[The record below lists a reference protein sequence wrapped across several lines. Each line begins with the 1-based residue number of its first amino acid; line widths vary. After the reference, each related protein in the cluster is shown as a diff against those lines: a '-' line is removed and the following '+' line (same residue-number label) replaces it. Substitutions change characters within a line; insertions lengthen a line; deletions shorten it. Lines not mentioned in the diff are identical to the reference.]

1 MNRTVYIIDDE
12 PSICVSLQLALKN
25 LYRVKT
31 FTSSLPALA
40 SMEAEGADIVL
51 LDLRLGEEN
60 GLEVLE
66 RIKRIDPNTEVIMM
80 TAFGSIDTSV
90 NAMQKGA
97 FTYLTKPINIEELK
111 VIMQQAGNIR
121 KLNEQIYYLSDQL
134 ESKSRFD
141 AIIGESAPMQ
151 RVYMLIDRVKDID
164 TNVLITGESGTGK
177 ELVARAIHNA
187 GKRYRERFVVVNCA
201 AIPENLLELEFF
213 GYKRGAFTGAMQDKK
228 GKLEQ
233 ADNGTL
239 FLDEIGDM
247 PLGLQS
253 KLLRALQDKE
263 FTPVG
268 GSTPIKVDTRILA
281 ATNRPEV
288 LDKALLRPG
297 RFDRRVPV
305 ELPDLQGREAILKV
319 HSHDVKMDPQ
329 VDFHTIALATSGASG
344 AELANIVN
352 EAALR
357 AVRMGRSEVIQEDLE
372 ESVEVVIA
380 GAQRKGAVI
389 SPEEKKVIA
398 YHEIGHALVA
408 ACQKDS
414 APVHKITI
422 IPRTSGAL
430 GYTMQ
435 VDTQEKVLMSREE
448 LYNKI
453 VTLTG
458 GRSAEEVVFNLVTS
472 GASNDIEQATKLAR
486 AMITRFGMTEEFDMV
501 ALETVNN
508 AYLSGDTSL
517 SCAPETAARID
528 GAVFDLVKKA
538 HKEAREILE
547 AHREKMDELAQYL
560 LKKETITGDEF
571 MAILHGTMEQ
581 AEPETVETTAV
592 PETAQVEQGQEP
604 EA

>member
-1 MNRTVYIIDDE
+1 MNCTVYIIDDE

-40 SMEAEGADIVL
+40 NMEAEGADIVL

-111 VIMQQAGNIR
+111 VIMQQASNIR

-281 ATNRPEV
+281 ATNRDLP
-288 LDKALLRPG
+288 ALIAEG
-297 RFDRRVPV
+297 RFREDLYYRLNVM
-305 ELPDLQGREAILKV
+305 EIKLPPLRERQGDIAILGNYLLGKF
-319 HSHDVKMDPQ
+319 S
-329 VDFHTIALATSGASG
+329 
-344 AELANIVN
+344 AELNKPIRAITPEAKEMLERLPYPGNVRQLANILEYACILCQDGVISKEDFPEYVTRTDGTGPSGDSIDDYLSSHSLKDIEKRAI
-352 EAALR
+352 EATLQRCGGKRVATAAQLGISKR
-357 AVRMGRSEVIQEDLE
+357 GLLNKLKEYGVIDRDTPDA
-372 ESVEVVIA
+372 SSDS
-380 GAQRKGAVI
+380 GAV
-389 SPEEKKVIA
+389 
-398 YHEIGHALVA
+398 
-408 ACQKDS
+408 
-414 APVHKITI
+414 
-422 IPRTSGAL
+422 
-430 GYTMQ
+430 
-435 VDTQEKVLMSREE
+435 
-448 LYNKI
+448 
-453 VTLTG
+453 
-458 GRSAEEVVFNLVTS
+458 
-472 GASNDIEQATKLAR
+472 
-486 AMITRFGMTEEFDMV
+486 
-501 ALETVNN
+501 
-508 AYLSGDTSL
+508 
-517 SCAPETAARID
+517 
-528 GAVFDLVKKA
+528 
-538 HKEAREILE
+538 
-547 AHREKMDELAQYL
+547 
-560 LKKETITGDEF
+560 
-571 MAILHGTMEQ
+571 
-581 AEPETVETTAV
+581 
-592 PETAQVEQGQEP
+592 
-604 EA
+604 

>member
-1 MNRTVYIIDDE
+1 MNRTIYIIDDE

-111 VIMQQAGNIR
+111 VIIQQAGNIR

-281 ATNRPEV
+281 ATNRDLP
-288 LDKALLRPG
+288 ALIAEG
-297 RFDRRVPV
+297 RFREDLYYRLNVM
-305 ELPDLQGREAILKV
+305 EIKLPPLRERQGDIAILGNYLLGKF
-319 HSHDVKMDPQ
+319 S
-329 VDFHTIALATSGASG
+329 
-344 AELANIVN
+344 AELNKPIRAITPEAKEMLERLPYPGNVRQLANI
-352 EAALR
+352 
-357 AVRMGRSEVIQEDLE
+357 LE
-372 ESVEVVIA
+372 YACILCQD
-380 GAQRKGAVI
+380 GVI
-389 SPEEKKVIA
+389 SKEDFPEYVTRTD
-398 YHEIGHALVA
+398 GTGPSG
-408 ACQKDS
+408 DS
-414 APVHKITI
+414 IDDYLSSHSLK
-422 IPRTSGAL
+422 
-430 GYTMQ
+430 
-435 VDTQEKVLMSREE
+435 
-448 LYNKI
+448 
-453 VTLTG
+453 
-458 GRSAEEVVFNLVTS
+458 
-472 GASNDIEQATKLAR
+472 DIEKRAIEATLQRCGGKRVATAAQLGISKRGLLNKLKEYGVIDHA
-486 AMITRFGMTEEFDMV
+486 AP
-501 ALETVNN
+501 
-508 AYLSGDTSL
+508 DTS
-517 SCAPETAARID
+517 SDSGIA
-528 GAVFDLVKKA
+528 
-538 HKEAREILE
+538 
-547 AHREKMDELAQYL
+547 
-560 LKKETITGDEF
+560 
-571 MAILHGTMEQ
+571 
-581 AEPETVETTAV
+581 
-592 PETAQVEQGQEP
+592 
-604 EA
+604 

>member
-40 SMEAEGADIVL
+40 SMEAEGTDIVL

-281 ATNRPEV
+281 ATNRDLP
-288 LDKALLRPG
+288 ALIAEG
-297 RFDRRVPV
+297 RFREDLYYRLNVM
-305 ELPDLQGREAILKV
+305 EIKLPPLRERQGDIAILSNYLLGKFSSELNKPIRAITPEAKEMLERLPYPGNV
-319 HSHDVKMDPQ
+319 RQ
-329 VDFHTIALATSGASG
+329 
-344 AELANIVN
+344 LANILEYACILCQDGVISKEDFPEYVTRSDGAGPSGDSIDDYLSSHSLKDIEKRAI
-352 EAALR
+352 EATLQRCGGKRVATAAQLGISKR
-357 AVRMGRSEVIQEDLE
+357 GLLNKLKEYGVIDRDTPDA
-372 ESVEVVIA
+372 SSDS
-380 GAQRKGAVI
+380 GAV
-389 SPEEKKVIA
+389 
-398 YHEIGHALVA
+398 
-408 ACQKDS
+408 
-414 APVHKITI
+414 
-422 IPRTSGAL
+422 
-430 GYTMQ
+430 
-435 VDTQEKVLMSREE
+435 
-448 LYNKI
+448 
-453 VTLTG
+453 
-458 GRSAEEVVFNLVTS
+458 
-472 GASNDIEQATKLAR
+472 
-486 AMITRFGMTEEFDMV
+486 
-501 ALETVNN
+501 
-508 AYLSGDTSL
+508 
-517 SCAPETAARID
+517 
-528 GAVFDLVKKA
+528 
-538 HKEAREILE
+538 
-547 AHREKMDELAQYL
+547 
-560 LKKETITGDEF
+560 
-571 MAILHGTMEQ
+571 
-581 AEPETVETTAV
+581 
-592 PETAQVEQGQEP
+592 
-604 EA
+604 

>member
-40 SMEAEGADIVL
+40 NMEAEGADIVL

-111 VIMQQAGNIR
+111 VIMQQASNIR

-281 ATNRPEV
+281 ATNRDLP
-288 LDKALLRPG
+288 ALIAEG
-297 RFDRRVPV
+297 RFRKDLYYRLNVM
-305 ELPDLQGREAILKV
+305 EIKLPPLRERQGDIAILGNYLLGKF
-319 HSHDVKMDPQ
+319 S
-329 VDFHTIALATSGASG
+329 
-344 AELANIVN
+344 AELNKPIRAITPEAKEMLERLPYPGNVRQLANILEYACILCQDGVISKEDFPEYVTRTDGTGPSGDSIDDYLSSHSLKDIEKRAI
-352 EAALR
+352 EATLQRCGGKRVATAAQLGISKR
-357 AVRMGRSEVIQEDLE
+357 GLLNKLKEYGVIDRDTPDA
-372 ESVEVVIA
+372 SSDS
-380 GAQRKGAVI
+380 GAV
-389 SPEEKKVIA
+389 
-398 YHEIGHALVA
+398 
-408 ACQKDS
+408 
-414 APVHKITI
+414 
-422 IPRTSGAL
+422 
-430 GYTMQ
+430 
-435 VDTQEKVLMSREE
+435 
-448 LYNKI
+448 
-453 VTLTG
+453 
-458 GRSAEEVVFNLVTS
+458 
-472 GASNDIEQATKLAR
+472 
-486 AMITRFGMTEEFDMV
+486 
-501 ALETVNN
+501 
-508 AYLSGDTSL
+508 
-517 SCAPETAARID
+517 
-528 GAVFDLVKKA
+528 
-538 HKEAREILE
+538 
-547 AHREKMDELAQYL
+547 
-560 LKKETITGDEF
+560 
-571 MAILHGTMEQ
+571 
-581 AEPETVETTAV
+581 
-592 PETAQVEQGQEP
+592 
-604 EA
+604 

>member
-40 SMEAEGADIVL
+40 NMEAEGADIVL

-111 VIMQQAGNIR
+111 VIMQQASNIR

-281 ATNRPEV
+281 ATNRDLP
-288 LDKALLRPG
+288 ALIAEG
-297 RFDRRVPV
+297 RFREDLYYRLNVM
-305 ELPDLQGREAILKV
+305 EIKLPPLRERQGDIAILGNYLLGKF
-319 HSHDVKMDPQ
+319 SAELNKPIRAITPEAKEMLERLPYP
-329 VDFHTIALATSGASG
+329 ATSASWPIFWNTP
-344 AELANIVN
+344 A
-352 EAALR
+352 
-357 AVRMGRSEVIQEDLE
+357 
-372 ESVEVVIA
+372 
-380 GAQRKGAVI
+380 
-389 SPEEKKVIA
+389 
-398 YHEIGHALVA
+398 
-408 ACQKDS
+408 
-414 APVHKITI
+414 
-422 IPRTSGAL
+422 
-430 GYTMQ
+430 
-435 VDTQEKVLMSREE
+435 
-448 LYNKI
+448 
-453 VTLTG
+453 
-458 GRSAEEVVFNLVTS
+458 
-472 GASNDIEQATKLAR
+472 
-486 AMITRFGMTEEFDMV
+486 
-501 ALETVNN
+501 
-508 AYLSGDTSL
+508 
-517 SCAPETAARID
+517 SCARTA
-528 GAVFDLVKKA
+528 
-538 HKEAREILE
+538 
-547 AHREKMDELAQYL
+547 
-560 LKKETITGDEF
+560 
-571 MAILHGTMEQ
+571 
-581 AEPETVETTAV
+581 
-592 PETAQVEQGQEP
+592 
-604 EA
+604 